1 MDLQTKIQKHE
12 PSAVSLPPLVLDRN
26 EAAGVL
32 RISIRK
38 LDYLI
43 ERGSIAPVRI
53 DGRVLVAWVELLR
66 FVESKAAPGQAS
78 RTEAERN
85 SNAAGD
91 PSALCTSTL

>member
-1 MDLQTKIQKHE
+1 MI
-12 PSAVSLPPLVLDRN
+12 PPLVLDRN

-43 ERGSIAPVRI
+43 ERGSIAPVRL

-66 FVESKAAPGQAS
+66 FVESMSPHRQGPGVEPGTAAP
-78 RTEAERN
+78 
-85 SNAAGD
+85 
-91 PSALCTSTL
+91 